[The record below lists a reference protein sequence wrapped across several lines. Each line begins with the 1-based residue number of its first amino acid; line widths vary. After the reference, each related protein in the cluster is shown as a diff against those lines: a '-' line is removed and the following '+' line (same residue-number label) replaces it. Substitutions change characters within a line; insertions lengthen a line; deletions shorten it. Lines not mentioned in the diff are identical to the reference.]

1 MWPKPAAWGPNMSG
15 SARGE
20 RRRGLVERLDVAQ
33 RKADLL
39 RTDRPAHAMFA
50 DAQLERLARALF
62 DAADH
67 AVAIGFFDR
76 VAVDV
81 AVMLEPLR
89 GGLIGKLGRASCRER
104 GCQSV

>member
-50 DAQLERLARALF
+50 GAQLERLARAPF
-62 DAADH
+62 GAADN
-67 AVAIGFFDR
+67 AVSTGLFER
-76 VAVDV
+76 VDVYV
-81 AVMLEPLR
+81 AVMLHPR
-89 GGLIGKLGRASCRER
+89 GGGPTRTGRGS
-104 GCQSV
+104 Q